1 MYYEYCLRK
10 TDLNTKLFTVLNAKV
25 SFAKLNRTKNCPI
38 AIHVHKYFLCL
49 NFTFDIYD
57 VSVVFALFLV
67 SLEQNI
73 RREIVFA
80 AGRTAER
87 VTNLVFSPQMV
98 HQRCFLLEDLAAYLA
113 DELKTQVQEQI
124 RSSMY

>member
-1 MYYEYCLRK
+1 MCLR
-10 TDLNTKLFTVLNAKV
+10 
-25 SFAKLNRTKNCPI
+25 C
-38 AIHVHKYFLCL
+38 
-49 NFTFDIYD
+49 
-57 VSVVFALFLV
+57 FALFLV

-87 VTNLVFSPQMV
+87 VAKLVLSPQMV
-98 HQRCFLLEDLAAYLA
+98 DQRCFLLEDLAAYLA

-124 RSSMY
+124 RSSRY